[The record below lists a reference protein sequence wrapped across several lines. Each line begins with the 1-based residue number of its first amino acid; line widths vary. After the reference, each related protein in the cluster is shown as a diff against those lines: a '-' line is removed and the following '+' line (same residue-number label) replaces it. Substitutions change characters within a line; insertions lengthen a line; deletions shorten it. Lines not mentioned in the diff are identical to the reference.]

1 MLLRKL
7 SLLLVLCC
15 SVLSVSAAGIEF
27 FHGSWEEALAKATA
41 EDKLIFVDA
50 YTTWCGPCKRMSANV
65 FPQDAVGEVF
75 NKNFINLK
83 LDMEKQESLSFRK
96 VHRVAAYPTLFW
108 INGQNEVVHK
118 SVGGKQVKSLISVA
132 EAAIA
137 KQDDLPALRASWEAE
152 AQTPAAAFR
161 YVRALV
167 RNGEPHLRVT
177 NDYLRGQ
184 RDLTTPDH
192 LNLLL
197 VAATDADSRVFDLLV
212 ANRSAAVAL
221 VGEETYDATVT
232 RAIMT
237 TKDKA
242 LEFKDEKL
250 LATAVAKMKSV
261 DPAAAKA
268 LGLQG
273 EFELAARGNSEK
285 DMLKA
290 TKNYLKKGV
299 NGEAARQSGVYKTVI
314 GSKFAGN
321 EKILRSAVDAEA
333 AAAAAAGDGG
343 FQQYYRL
350 ADYLLKHDRADWA
363 LPYARLAVER
373 VPDNKANYKRAATNL
388 LEKVEAAQ

>member
-184 RDLTTPDH
+184 RDLTTPNH

-232 RAIMT
+232 RAIMA
-237 TKDKA
+237 TKNKA

>member
-237 TKDKA
+237 TKNKA